1 MLVTLSCIPYF
12 IWATGLF
19 LLNIDL
25 EHKLRIAHTIRSFRL
40 KAIPQNYVTL

>member
-25 EHKLRIAHTIRSFRL
+25 EHKTAYSPHETELSA
-40 KAIPQNYVTL
+40 